1 MWAMLQAPLMATPRS
16 KKAKPP
22 PEESRPLAA
31 GTRVVLR
38 GLKGSSEHNGT
49 YALVRSYDEA
59 RSRYCVALEA
69 GKGSEVSVKPQCVHE
84 VDAGEST
91 HLRHKVIAH
100 EHVHA

>member
-1 MWAMLQAPLMATPRS
+1 MWAMLQAPLMATPLS
-16 KKAKPP
+16 KKAKVS

-49 YALVRSYDEA
+49 YALVRSYDES

-69 GKGSEVSVKPQCVHE
+69 GKGSEVSR
-84 VDAGEST
+84 ST
-91 HLRHKVIAH
+91 RPRPNSMRPSSPSVGATL
-100 EHVHA
+100 